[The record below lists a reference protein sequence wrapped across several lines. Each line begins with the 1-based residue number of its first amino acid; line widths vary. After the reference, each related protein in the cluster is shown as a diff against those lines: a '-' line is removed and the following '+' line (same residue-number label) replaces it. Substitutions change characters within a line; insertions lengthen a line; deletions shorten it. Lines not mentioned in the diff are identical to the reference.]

1 MQKERTDVMVKTKA
15 TKEETL
21 AKFQAARERK
31 RVCLAKLE
39 KSMREAYKNVPVRK
53 LILFCIMKQLLSLKR
68 INENSSYP
76 VETAGED
83 GFYQFFTDG
92 GVHYSVGFM
101 EDDILLSRNSYQLII
116 ANINNHKSP
125 RDRKVRDTIIAIVD
139 EFFRNNNST
148 LLYICETGDSRQS
161 MRNRLFEYWFSTYNR
176 KALFTMISSS
186 IVDEEGVVNFATIIL
201 RNDNPDLTEIIA
213 EFTESI
219 QLLSQKPE

>member
-1 MQKERTDVMVKTKA
+1 
-15 TKEETL
+15 
-21 AKFQAARERK
+21 
-31 RVCLAKLE
+31 
-39 KSMREAYKNVPVRK
+39 
-53 LILFCIMKQLLSLKR
+53 MKQLLSLKR

-76 VETAGED
+76 VETTGED

-101 EDDILLSRNSYQLII
+101 EDDILLSQNSYQLII

-125 RDRKVRDTIIAIVD
+125 RDHKVRDTIIAIVD
-139 EFFRNNNST
+139 EFFRNNYST
-148 LLYICETGDSRQS
+148 LLYICETGDSKQS
-161 MRNRLFEYWFSTYNR
+161 MRSRLFEYWFSTYNR

-201 RNDNPDLTEIIA
+201 RNDNPNLSEIIA

>member
-1 MQKERTDVMVKTKA
+1 
-15 TKEETL
+15 
-21 AKFQAARERK
+21 
-31 RVCLAKLE
+31 
-39 KSMREAYKNVPVRK
+39 
-53 LILFCIMKQLLSLKR
+53 MKQLLSLKR

-76 VETAGED
+76 VETTGED

-101 EDDILLSRNSYQLII
+101 EDDILLSQNSYQLII

-125 RDRKVRDTIIAIVD
+125 RDHKVRDTIIAIVD

-148 LLYICETGDSRQS
+148 LLYICETGDSKQS
-161 MRNRLFEYWFSTYNR
+161 MRSRLFEYWFSTYNR

-201 RNDNPDLTEIIA
+201 RNDNPNLSDTRIYVVNDRENGTDLQPSLLRWEIQDETGKCLA
-213 EFTESI
+213 SGKEKVPL
-219 QLLSQKPE
+219 QLLLKPDMHFDRNPNQSHEILHRLLP

>member
-1 MQKERTDVMVKTKA
+1 MVKTKA

-21 AKFQAARERK
+21 AKFKAAREKK
-31 RVCLAKLE
+31 RTCLANLE
-39 KSMREAYKNVPVRK
+39 KSMKEAYK
-53 LILFCIMKQLLSLKR
+53 KR
-68 INENSSYP
+68 TGKEAETFFALWNSFFHKNSSYP
-76 VETAGED
+76 VETTGED

-101 EDDILLSRNSYQLII
+101 EDDILLSQNSYQLII

-125 RDRKVRDTIIAIVD
+125 RDHKVRDTIIAIVD

-148 LLYICETGDSRQS
+148 LLYICETGDSKQS
-161 MRNRLFEYWFSTYNR
+161 MRSRLFEYWFSTYNR

-201 RNDNPDLTEIIA
+201 RNDNPNLSEIIA

-219 QLLSQKPE
+219 QLLSQKPEW

>member
-1 MQKERTDVMVKTKA
+1 
-15 TKEETL
+15 
-21 AKFQAARERK
+21 
-31 RVCLAKLE
+31 
-39 KSMREAYKNVPVRK
+39 
-53 LILFCIMKQLLSLKR
+53 MKQLLSLKR

-76 VETAGED
+76 VETTGED

-101 EDDILLSRNSYQLII
+101 EDDILLSQNSYQLII
-116 ANINNHKSP
+116 ANKSP
-125 RDRKVRDTIIAIVD
+125 RDHKVRDTIIAIVD

-148 LLYICETGDSRQS
+148 LLYICETGDSKQS
-161 MRNRLFEYWFSTYNR
+161 MRSRLFEYWFSTYNR

-201 RNDNPDLTEIIA
+201 RNDNPNLSEIIA

>member
-1 MQKERTDVMVKTKA
+1 MVKTKA

-21 AKFQAARERK
+21 AKFKAAREKK
-31 RVCLAKLE
+31 RTCLANLE
-39 KSMREAYKNVPVRK
+39 KSMKEAYK
-53 LILFCIMKQLLSLKR
+53 KR
-68 INENSSYP
+68 TGKEAETFFALWNSFFHENSSYP
-76 VETAGED
+76 VETTGED

-101 EDDILLSRNSYQLII
+101 EDDILLSQNSYQLII

-125 RDRKVRDTIIAIVD
+125 RDHKVRDTIIAIVD

-148 LLYICETGDSRQS
+148 LLYICETGDSKQS
-161 MRNRLFEYWFSTYNR
+161 MRIRLFEYWFSTYNR

-201 RNDNPDLTEIIA
+201 RNDNPNLSEIIA

-219 QLLSQKPE
+219 QLLSQKPEW

>member
-1 MQKERTDVMVKTKA
+1 MVKTKA

-21 AKFQAARERK
+21 AKFKAAREKK
-31 RVCLAKLE
+31 RTCLANLE
-39 KSMREAYKNVPVRK
+39 KSMKEAYK
-53 LILFCIMKQLLSLKR
+53 KR
-68 INENSSYP
+68 TGKEAETFFALWNSFFHENSSYP
-76 VETAGED
+76 VETTGED

-101 EDDILLSRNSYQLII
+101 EDDILLSQNSYQLII

-125 RDRKVRDTIIAIVD
+125 RDHKVRDTIIAIVD

-148 LLYICETGDSRQS
+148 LLYICETGDSKQS
-161 MRNRLFEYWFSTYNR
+161 MRSRLFEYWFSTYNR

-201 RNDNPDLTEIIA
+201 RNDNPNLSEIIA

-219 QLLSQKPE
+219 QLLSQKPEW